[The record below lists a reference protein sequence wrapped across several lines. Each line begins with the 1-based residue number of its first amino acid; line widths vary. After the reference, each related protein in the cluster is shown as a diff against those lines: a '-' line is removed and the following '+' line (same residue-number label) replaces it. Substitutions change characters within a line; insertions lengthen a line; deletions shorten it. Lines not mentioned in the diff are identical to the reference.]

1 MLILFFTPYLPL
13 PLINCQYTRNEQH
26 HPENSSPW
34 LLTTRSEYDRLGR
47 LHRRDVFTGNA
58 QRPSPRRWSRRWDYD
73 YRNNLVREERDD
85 NPFSWYRWQ
94 YDSAG
99 RLLVQ
104 DGTLPGQEQWRWD
117 AAGNPLEGSA
127 EKVTHNRLTQLNGI
141 RWRYDIHG
149 RTVEKDNG
157 QTRWHYRYDGEH
169 RLTEVISQP
178 RDRNR
183 PQTQVSFRY
192 DPLGRR
198 ISKTRRQMLF
208 GQPTGKPVTTR
219 FVWEGFR
226 LLQEVHGDVPLTY
239 VYSDQDSYDPLA
251 RIDGVD
257 APEIFW
263 FHCQPNG
270 TPERMTDSEGQ
281 VRWEGG
287 NSAWGKLLRE
297 SETQV
302 SGYSQ
307 NLRMQGQY
315 LDRETGLHYNLFRYY
330 DPDCGRFT
338 QQDPIGLAGGINL
351 YQYAPNALGWVDPWG
366 LSRCK
371 NDWNEFQKK
380 SNKRQ
385 FSSRTQASKAYAL
398 WKKQDWAALEKFM
411 GDGAWPPNR
420 GFITATKTTLKPGT
434 KVDRYGGWTDADG
447 FHDSGTFISPAGSSF
462 EGRALQQNTLNKP
475 YSVYE
480 VLKPLPVDSG
490 PAIPWFGQPG
500 RGTQYETSE
509 AIEALIENGFLRK
522 I

>member
-1 MLILFFTPYLPL
+1 MAQT
-13 PLINCQYTRNEQH
+13 TTTNE
-26 HPENSSPW
+26 
-34 LLTTRSEYDRLGR
+34 
-47 LHRRDVFTGNA
+47 
-58 QRPSPRRWSRRWDYD
+58 PS
-73 YRNNLVREERDD
+73 
-85 NPFSWYRWQ
+85 
-94 YDSAG
+94 
-99 RLLVQ
+99 
-104 DGTLPGQEQWRWD
+104 
-117 AAGNPLEGSA
+117 PLEGSA
-127 EKVTHNRLTQLNGI
+127 EKLTQNRLTQLNGI
-141 RWRYDIHG
+141 RWRYDVHG

-183 PQTQVSFRY
+183 PQTEVSFRY

-198 ISKTRRQMLF
+198 ISKTRRQMLG

-226 LLQEVHGDVPLTY
+226 LLQEVHGDEPLTY

-281 VRWEGG
+281 VRWEGV

-297 SETQV
+297 SETKV

-351 YQYAPNALGWVDPWG
+351 YKYTVNPLTWIDPLGLAG
-366 LSRCK
+366 CTLTKSKSK
-371 NDWNEFQKK
+371 NYEYVLKL
-380 SNKRQ
+380 KRSGYPATFGHISDAIDLGHAKVVTIQ
-385 FSSRTQASKAYAL
+385 RGTAKANRKTSLKNIKTKPGYDRDEWPMAMF
-398 WKKQDWAALEKFM
+398 KEG
-411 GDGAWPPNR
+411 GDGASVRYIDPSDNR
-420 GFITATKTTLKPGT
+420 G
-434 KVDRYGGWTDADG
+434 
-447 FHDSGTFISPAGSSF
+447 AGSSIGNVLS
-462 EGRALQQNTLNKP
+462 ELPDGTRIK
-475 YSVYE
+475 VE
-480 VLKPLPVDSG
+480 V
-490 PAIPWFGQPG
+490 I
-500 RGTQYETSE
+500 
-509 AIEALIENGFLRK
+509 
-522 I
+522 